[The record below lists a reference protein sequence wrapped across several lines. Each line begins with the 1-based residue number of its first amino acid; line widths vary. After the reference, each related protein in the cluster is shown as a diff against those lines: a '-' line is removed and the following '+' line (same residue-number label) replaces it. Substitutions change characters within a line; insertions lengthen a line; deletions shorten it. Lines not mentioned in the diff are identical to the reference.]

1 MRIRKNSGF
10 TLLEL
15 LLASTISLI
24 ILSGITTLFE
34 TNSRVSDMQVAMV
47 DAQESLVFL
56 NQLIYDD
63 IINAGLDGSE
73 YTLDKTP
80 FVWADTNTNANTDD
94 EVRIRYN
101 NVNQF
106 VTSMNRRFSCGKN
119 TLDPVID
126 NHYYIVD
133 GEMFCNNVSLLKG
146 IKRFKVL
153 FGADLDKDGTPD
165 RYIDAAS
172 AQVVS
177 NDPHQKIVSVKIFI
191 LIESE
196 KTAFGIDNAE
206 TFRVINED
214 VPIQDG
220 KVYRYASRH
229 INLRNMF

>member
-1 MRIRKNSGF
+1 MKMGNKSGF
-10 TLLEL
+10 TILEL

-24 ILSGITTLFE
+24 VLSGLTTLFE
-34 TNSRVSDMQVAMV
+34 TNTRVSEMQSAMV
-47 DAQESLVFL
+47 EAQESLVFL
-56 NQLIYDD
+56 NNLIHDD

-80 FVWADTNTNANTDD
+80 FVWANTNTNLGADD
-94 EVRIRYN
+94 EIRIRYN
-101 NVNQF
+101 NVNQL
-106 VTSMNRRFSCGKN
+106 VVAMNRRFSCGSS
-119 TLDPVID
+119 TLDAEID
-126 NHYYIVD
+126 NHYYVVN
-133 GEMFCNNVSLLKG
+133 GEMFCNSVSLLKG

-153 FGADLDKDGTPD
+153 YGADLDKDGTPD

-177 NDPHQKIVSVKIFI
+177 NDPHKKIVAVKIFI

-196 KTAFGIDNAE
+196 KSALGIDNSE

-214 VPIQDG
+214 IPIEDG

-229 INLRNMF
+229 VNLRNMF